1 MTRYSGLFTLSQQ
14 FSAIG
19 ANTWP
24 IIYPEDPYF
33 YANSLLLNGDG
44 TNGAQNNTFLD
55 SSTNNFTIT
64 RNGNTTQ
71 GSFSPYGNL
80 WSNYFPAG
88 GNYCLTTPNSSNTSL
103 GSGNFTIEGWVNPT
117 SFGAYYN
124 ILACKWDYPNK
135 EWFVYFTGSAITFG
149 LSTDGTSDSVSWSTS
164 VTVPIGVWSHI
175 AVTRSGSNLYTFLNG
190 VLLSTN
196 TITQTFY
203 ASSIVTAIGNF
214 PNSGI
219 SDTGMRGYVSNIR
232 LVKGTALYTATFTPS
247 TTPLTAVSGTQLL
260 TCQSNRFLDN
270 SSNNFTVT
278 ATSSNSVQ
286 RFSPFNPTESYSTSV
301 IGGSGYF
308 DGSGDYLNFTDSSNQ
323 LDLGGVQAS
332 VESWFY
338 PTVAGVAVVLSKSG
352 GSPDWSTSSGFE
364 WQVQFVSGIFNFY
377 YNSGG
382 SPTLL
387 TDSVTRPTNQWY
399 HVAVA
404 TDTSNNIAIFIN
416 GTRVATASN
425 AITKPTTRTTIRIGQ
440 DFNGNYY
447 SGYLTDT
454 RFINGAGAY
463 NPTSSTITI
472 PSAPETTSPATT
484 KLLLSYTNAGIPD
497 LAMMNNLET
506 VGSAQVS
513 TSVKKYGTGSIFING
528 NTNYLCNYSQ
538 QAINATNFG
547 TGDFTI
553 ETWIYFNNTSGI
565 QGIID
570 DASNISAAGTQKWT
584 INKDGSGNLCFG
596 QHSVGNILTYAWSPS
611 TGTWYYITITRA
623 SGTLRMFIDGNI
635 VASTSNSTNFAS
647 SGGVQIGIGASF
659 NSLNGYLDDL
669 RITNGLARYTSNF
682 TPPTAAL
689 PTY

>member
-1 MTRYSGLFTLSQQ
+1 MAQYSGSFTLQQ
-14 FSAIG
+14 QMQAVAAS
-19 ANTWP
+19 TWP
-24 IIYPEDPYF
+24 VITYPDPYF
-33 YANSLLLNGDG
+33 YDVSLLLNGDG

-55 SSTNNFTIT
+55 SSTNNFSIT

-88 GNYCLTTPNSSNTSL
+88 GNYALTTPASSNTSL
-103 GSGNFTIEGWVNPT
+103 GAGNFTIEGWVNTT

-124 ILACKWDYPNK
+124 IIACKWDYPNK
-135 EWFVYFTGSAITFG
+135 EWLFRFTSSSIDFYY
-149 LSTDGTSDSVSWSTS
+149 STDGLNDSGGFVTSTTIPLNTWC
-164 VTVPIGVWSHI
+164 HI

-196 TITQTFY
+196 SFTQTFY

-219 SDTGMRGYVSNIR
+219 SDTGMRGYISNFR
-232 LVKGTALYTATFTPS
+232 LVKGTALYTSSFTPS

-260 TCQSNRFLDN
+260 TCQSNRYLDN

-278 ATSSNSVQ
+278 PTSSNSVQ
-286 RFSPFNPTESYSTSV
+286 RFSPFNPTAPYDTAT

-308 DGSGDYLNFTDSSNQ
+308 NGSGGVNVTSGASGKFPLGSAFTCQAWIYVTQTSGGFYQVFGVGGSSVDWNSSTGLTYVMGVDSGNVYWQWNNGGGTNSIGMACPSNQ
-323 LDLGGVQAS
+323 WVNVIVG
-332 VESWFY
+332 Y
-338 PTVAGVAVVLSKSG
+338 SG
-352 GSPDWSTSSGFE
+352 GTTRLWVNGVSTTSSGNGYNITSYDRVGVGCAQNGTSNPFYGYIE
-364 WQVQFVSGIFNFY
+364 DLRFVAGTDIYGVGNTTITVPTAPLSAVSGTAI
-377 YNSGG
+377 
-382 SPTLL
+382 L
-387 TDSVTRPTNQWY
+387 TSM
-399 HVAVA
+399 
-404 TDTSNNIAIFIN
+404 
-416 GTRVATASN
+416 
-425 AITKPTTRTTIRIGQ
+425 
-440 DFNGNYY
+440 
-447 SGYLTDT
+447 
-454 RFINGAGAY
+454 
-463 NPTSSTITI
+463 
-472 PSAPETTSPATT
+472 
-484 KLLLSYTNAGIPD
+484 TNAGIPD
-497 LAMMNNLET
+497 LAMQNNLQT

-553 ETWIYFNNTSGI
+553 ETWIYFNDTSGI

-584 INKDGSGNLCFG
+584 INKDGSGRLCFG
-596 QHSVGNILTYAWSPS
+596 QHSVGNILTYAWNPS
-611 TGTWYYITITRA
+611 TGTWYHIAITRA
-623 SGTLRMFIDGNI
+623 SGGLRMFVDGNI
-635 VASTSNSTNFAS
+635 VASTSNTTNFAS

-659 NSLNGYLDDL
+659 NSLNGYLDDV
-669 RITNGLARYTSNF
+669 RITNGYARYTANF
-682 TPPTAAL
+682 TAPTAAL